1 MSAPAFFSGGRC
13 LSGMDP
19 SGNVIN
25 LITLSSRLLLSGS
38 VLVSGLSM
46 EDYAVHG
53 MKWRLWVE
61 VNPEALL
68 RILCLVNVQTL
79 LLDESCLNGSEMPS

>member
-1 MSAPAFFSGGRC
+1 
-13 LSGMDP
+13 
-19 SGNVIN
+19 
-25 LITLSSRLLLSGS
+25 
-38 VLVSGLSM
+38 M

-61 VNPEALL
+61 VKPEALL

-79 LLDESCLNGSEMPS
+79 LLEESCLNGSEMPF

>member
-1 MSAPAFFSGGRC
+1 
-13 LSGMDP
+13 MDLW
-19 SGNVIN
+19 GNVIN
-25 LITLSSRLLLSGS
+25 LIMLNSRLLLNGS
-38 VLVSGLSM
+38 VLVSGQLM

-79 LLDESCLNGSEMPS
+79 LLEETCLNGSEMPSCLCLMSLEVPIAGW